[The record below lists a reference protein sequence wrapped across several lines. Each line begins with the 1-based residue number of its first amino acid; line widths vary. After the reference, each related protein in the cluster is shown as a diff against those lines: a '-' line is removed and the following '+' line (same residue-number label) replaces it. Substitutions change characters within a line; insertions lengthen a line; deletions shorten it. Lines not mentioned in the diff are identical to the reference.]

1 MIGKVL
7 AAGCLIVSAII
18 ATLSQAIAEP
28 NLRNP
33 KGQDYYF
40 LIGFILLCVGLVGFS
55 NYLTLKQIWGTERFY
70 QNPVFQFIGWS
81 AVICMLWGCWNI
93 LTNLWADY

>member
-28 NLRNP
+28 NHRSLRE
-33 KGQDYYF
+33 QDFF

-55 NYLTLKQIWGTERFY
+55 NYLTLKQIWGTEKFIKT
-70 QNPVFQFIGWS
+70 QFF
-81 AVICMLWGCWNI
+81 
-93 LTNLWADY
+93 NLLVGRQ

>member
-28 NLRNP
+28 NHRSLRE
-33 KGQDYYF
+33 QDFF

-55 NYLTLKQIWGTERFY
+55 NYLTLKQIWGTEKFY
-70 QNPVFQFIGWS
+70 QNSVFQFIGWS
-81 AVICMLWGCWNI
+81 GVICMLWGCWNI
-93 LTNLWADY
+93 LMNLRADY

>member
-28 NLRNP
+28 NLRSLRE
-33 KGQDYYF
+33 QDF
-40 LIGFILLCVGLVGFS
+40 F
-55 NYLTLKQIWGTERFY
+55 
-70 QNPVFQFIGWS
+70 
-81 AVICMLWGCWNI
+81 
-93 LTNLWADY
+93 

>member
-40 LIGFILLCVGLVGFS
+40 LIGFILLCVGLIS
-55 NYLTLKQIWGTERFY
+55 SSK
-70 QNPVFQFIGWS
+70 
-81 AVICMLWGCWNI
+81 MLWAKLFHAPN
-93 LTNLWADY
+93 T

>member
-7 AAGCLIVSAII
+7 AAVCLIVSAII

-28 NLRNP
+28 NLRSP
-33 KGQDYYF
+33 KEQDYFF
-40 LIGFILLCVGLVGFS
+40 LIGFS

-70 QNPVFQFIGWS
+70 
-81 AVICMLWGCWNI
+81 
-93 LTNLWADY
+93 